1 VGDKVQKLGHFGLE
15 GEGLLAHRC
24 GVVSK
29 NGGCL
34 MGAGA
39 GRPDDLQ
46 LWAMRLHFKATAVD
60 LGLRCAS

>member
-1 VGDKVQKLGHFGLE
+1 
-15 GEGLLAHRC
+15 
-24 GVVSK
+24 
-29 NGGCL
+29 